1 MTMTALELEQ
11 ITDMSAPVN
20 SSVLPRWQRKALAAN
35 KTSGDRFIPNRD
47 GMNMDVALMNL
58 TTENKAKSSADNV
71 DPAENEFQKTL
82 KSSLING
89 GNANVEDSARV
100 LAFCNKAP
108 APATGY
114 HNQLKV
120 LYSQNKGKTATKAK
134 LNRAIADAPTRIL
147 DAPDMVDDYYL
158 NLLDWSTNNTLAV
171 ALGQVVY
178 LWNAAS
184 GEINELMSVDGA
196 DDHITSVSWIGEG
209 GGHLAVGTNS
219 CDVQLW
225 DTGSEKQVRTMGGHE
240 GRVGALSWNQHLLSS
255 GSRDGTIINHDVRI
269 REHATATLAS
279 HTQEVC
285 GLKWNREGTMLA
297 SGGNDNLLCL
307 WDAAA
312 QGRTAARHQLT
323 GHNAAVKAL
332 AWSPHERNLLATGG
346 GTADRCIKFWN
357 TQNGACLNTIDT
369 GSQVCSLLW
378 SPTEKE
384 ILSSHGFSQNQLSLY
399 NYPSMQKTK
408 ELIGHTA
415 RVLHM
420 AASPNGTTV
429 CSAAADETLRFWDV
443 FAEVKAKGKSGFGS
457 TTLGSMRSI
466 R

>member
-1 MTMTALELEQ
+1 MTVSALDME
-11 ITDMSAPVN
+11 TVCNMSAPVN
-20 SSVLPRWQRKALAAN
+20 SSVLPRWERKALQAS
-35 KTSGDRFIPNRD
+35 KPTGDRFIASRS
-47 GMNMDVALMNL
+47 GMDMDMANFKVNQ
-58 TTENKAKSSADNV
+58 TEQVS
-71 DPAENEFQKTL
+71 ENAEFQKTL
-82 KSSLING
+82 KSSLLNG
-89 GNANVEDSARV
+89 AEDNARV
-100 LAFCNKAP
+100 LAFRNKAP
-108 APATGY
+108 TPAA
-114 HNQLKV
+114 HQNDLKV
-120 LYSQNKGKTATKAK
+120 LYSQNKVSSKTTIRAK
-134 LNRAIADAPTRIL
+134 CSRVIADAPTRIL

-158 NLLDWSTNNTLAV
+158 NLLDWSANNTLAV

-178 LWNAAS
+178 LWDAAS

-196 DDHITSVSWIGEG
+196 NDHITSVSWIGEG

-225 DTGSEKQVRTMGGHE
+225 DTGSQKQVRSMGGHE
-240 GRVGALSWNQHLLSS
+240 GRVGALDWNQHILSS

-269 REHATATLAS
+269 RDHCTATLAS

-307 WDAAA
+307 WDAGA
-312 QGRTAARHQLT
+312 QGRTAAKHQLT

-346 GTADRCIKFWN
+346 GTADRCMKFWN

-384 ILSSHGFSQNQLSLY
+384 ILASSGFGQNSLSLY

-408 ELIGHTA
+408 ELTGHTA

-429 CSAAADETLRFWDV
+429 CSAAADETLRFWDI
-443 FAEVKAKGKSGFGS
+443 FAEMKTKGKSPCSS
-457 TTLGSMRSI
+457 TTLSSMRSI